1 MPYNSLK
8 ALLAICGFMLLFSL
22 GQAQDL
28 ELLEFNQ
35 KRIKTSNRAMYVL
48 GGWAVG
54 NIALGGIQRS
64 RLSGEQKYF
73 HEMNLFWNLV
83 NLGIAGAALYG
94 NSQVDPGALSLFES
108 LKEQDKLE
116 KILWFNVALNGS
128 YILGGAWLKE
138 RAKSATNRP
147 ERLKGYGNSLML
159 QGGFLLVYDLVHVL
173 VQQSQSSD
181 KVEAFL
187 SQVQFSGTG
196 ISLRFIF

>member
-1 MPYNSLK
+1 MPDNSFK

-22 GQAQDL
+22 GHAQEL
-28 ELLEFNQ
+28 ELIEFNQ
-35 KRIKTSNRAMYVL
+35 QRIKTSNRAMYVL

-83 NLGIAGAALYG
+83 NLGIAGAALHG
-94 NSQVDPGALSLFES
+94 NSQVDPASLSLFES

-128 YILGGAWLKE
+128 YMLGGAWLKE

-147 ERLKGYGNSLML
+147 
-159 QGGFLLVYDLVHVL
+159 
-173 VQQSQSSD
+173 
-181 KVEAFL
+181 
-187 SQVQFSGTG
+187 
-196 ISLRFIF
+196 

>member
-1 MPYNSLK
+1 MSNNSLK
-8 ALLAICGFMLLFSL
+8 AFLAICGFMLLFSL
-22 GQAQDL
+22 GQAQNP
-28 ELLEFNQ
+28 ELSEFNQ
-35 KRIKTSNRAMYVL
+35 KRLTTSNRAMYVL

-94 NSQVDPGALSLFES
+94 NAQLDPSSLSLFES
-108 LKEQDKLE
+108 LHEQDKLE

-138 RAKSATNRP
+138 RSKSATNRP

-173 VQQSQSSD
+173 IQQSQSSD
-181 KVEAFL
+181 KIEAFL